1 MTVICEPCSE
11 KRANRD
17 CITNDDKSVCGTCL
31 TYYTSKNGKK
41 RSVKLNACDIY
52 SIVIDNNN
60 TNYYSF
66 VEWGKA
72 KEMGK
77 ILVIVYENDANVSPN
92 VQYNKAINH
101 MIKESLK
108 SFKNLSK
115 GMKNTI
121 IKNHPEF
128 RNCLTSY
135 SQYKKYL
142 NEE

>member
-1 MTVICEPCSE
+1 MTVICQPCSE
-11 KRANRD
+11 KRANHD
-17 CITNDDKSVCGTCL
+17 CITNDDKSVCSTCL

-41 RSVKLNACDIY
+41 HSKKLTACDIY
-52 SIVIDNNN
+52 SILIHNNN

-77 ILVIVYENDANVSPN
+77 VLVIVFKNDADVYPN

-101 MIKESLK
+101 MIKDSLN
-108 SFKNLSK
+108 SFKTLSK
-115 GMKNTI
+115 GMKNTV
-121 IKNHPEF
+121 IKSHPEF

>member
-1 MTVICEPCSE
+1 MTVICDPCRE
-11 KRANRD
+11 KRANCD
-17 CITNDDKSVCGTCL
+17 CITNVDKSVCGTCL

-41 RSVKLNACDIY
+41 HSKKLEACDIY

-77 ILVIVYENDANVSPN
+77 VLIIIYENDANVSPN
-92 VQYNKAINH
+92 VQYNNAINH
-101 MIKESLK
+101 MIKESLN
-108 SFKNLSK
+108 SFKHLSSS
-115 GMKNTI
+115 MKNAV
-121 IKNHPEF
+121 IKTHPEF
-128 RNCLTSY
+128 RNGLTSY